1 MAHIADN
8 LIAIV
13 PKYKFER
20 GPTFMLACDADGLR
34 WLRER
39 FLSLLEEESER
50 AFMIGDDNP
59 ITSDGRFTLT
69 VAVSGGRDRDKIE
82 HDDASKFTWHISRGE
97 AMVVAEKLYALL
109 ISNTPGHQYF
119 GNGSGPYQTL
129 VVTIG
134 EQPPDLVRAMRDGA
148 NWRGVPGAQ

>member
-1 MAHIADN
+1 MAQTADN

-13 PKYKFER
+13 PKYKFEC

-34 WLRER
+34 WLKEG
-39 FLSLLEEESER
+39 FLSLLEEKSEQ
-50 AFMIGDDNP
+50 AFVIGDDNH
-59 ITSDGRFTLT
+59 ITSDGRLTLT
-69 VAVSGGRDRDKIE
+69 VAVSGGQDRDKIE

-97 AMVVAEKLYALL
+97 AMAVAKKLYALL

-119 GNGSGPYQTL
+119 GNGRGPYQTM
-129 VVTIG
+129 VVTKG
-134 EQPPDLVRAMRDGA
+134 EEPPDLVRAMRDGA